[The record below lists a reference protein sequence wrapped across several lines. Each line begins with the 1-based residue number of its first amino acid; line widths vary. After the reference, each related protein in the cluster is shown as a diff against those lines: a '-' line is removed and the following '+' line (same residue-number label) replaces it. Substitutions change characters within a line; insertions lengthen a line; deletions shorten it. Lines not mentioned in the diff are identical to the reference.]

1 MKKALL
7 FVCLFA
13 THVFYVGG
21 VSAATEVVPRL
32 TSHPVD
38 SLVGEELVYD
48 ISFLWFD
55 RLALGTIRLS
65 RGEAPGTYLAVLEAQ
80 TRGFSAFVTK
90 NRRERFQTLME
101 IGPDGLLRPLLHS
114 SHSLKGK
121 GDEQRE
127 KITSYSFD
135 YATRQ
140 VKFQKV
146 KDHIIHADE
155 LLPFGTDGPIF
166 DILSAFY
173 NLRCGSLGSLDGTRI
188 KLPTFHR
195 KGIEEIVIAPV
206 ADRFKGNGFFAKNSI
221 LRKILVSPEI
231 FKTNGRDLLI
241 SFDETGRPLKAVI
254 KNVIGLGD
262 VKGVLRHSIDVYPG
276 TRHPA
281 RGTPLSGGI
290 ITKNRHY

>member
-1 MKKALL
+1 MKKSLL
-7 FVCLFA
+7 LICLFA
-13 THVFYVGG
+13 LHIFCSGEALAVAITDPKVK
-21 VSAATEVVPRL
+21 
-32 TSHPVD
+32 SHPVD
-38 SLVGEELVYD
+38 AFLGEELIYD

-55 RLALGTIRLS
+55 RLAVGTIRLS
-65 RGEAPGTYLAVLEAQ
+65 RGEVPETYLAVLEAQ

-121 GDEQRE
+121 GDKQRE

-135 YATRQ
+135 YASRQ

-146 KDHIIHADE
+146 KDHIIRAE
-155 LLPFGTDGPIF
+155 EQFPFGTDGPIF

-173 NLRCGSLGSLDGTRI
+173 NLRCGSLGPLDGERI
-188 KLPTFHR
+188 TLPTFHR
-195 KGIEEIVIAPV
+195 KGIEEIVIAP
-206 ADRFKGNGFFAKNSI
+206 ADARFKNSGIFAKESI
-221 LRKILVSPEI
+221 LRKVLVSPEI

-241 SFDETGRPLKAVI
+241 SFDEAGRPLKAVV

-262 VKGVLRHSIDVYPG
+262 VKGVLRLS
-276 TRHPA
+276 HP
-281 RGTPLSGGI
+281 PLQS
-290 ITKNRHY
+290 NN